1 MKSVVP
7 LRPADRHPPMAFL
20 CSPCFRFSVSFFSH
34 LPFSAQVVIGAPWK
48 ITKDLL
54 TSLNIHCVVSGTNTK
69 MDRDFEQ
76 AALGGKPLEDA
87 YAEPKAQ
94 GIFKEIE
101 TTHSLTTED
110 VVRRLIKNREDYEK
124 RNAKRAPKES
134 AYLSQ
139 QKQFIAEI

>member
-1 MKSVVP
+1 M
-7 LRPADRHPPMAFL
+7 
-20 CSPCFRFSVSFFSH
+20 C
-34 LPFSAQVVIGAPWK
+34 PFTHSAQVVIGAPWK